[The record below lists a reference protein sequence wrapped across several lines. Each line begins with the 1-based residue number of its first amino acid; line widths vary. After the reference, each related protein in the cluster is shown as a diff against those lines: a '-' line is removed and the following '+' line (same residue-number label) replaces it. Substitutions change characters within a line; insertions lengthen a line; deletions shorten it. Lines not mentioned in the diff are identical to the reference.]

1 MIWQR
6 FGRLGS
12 HSQNEM
18 EGGEKKNWIP
28 PKKKW
33 KCSASWWAL
42 RSQASSVFKTEVWLP
57 PAARH
62 KNNSLHIHKQ
72 EINGQ
77 ISCVLSTLYRILIQ
91 KQPFHYRRN
100 RHRFFTTGGQSYW
113 FCKRKVDV
121 WCRFPVC
128 VVDCMQTRGSICFLL
143 IGVWRSS
150 AHQDSHFYRLARA
163 HTHAHT
169 RTHTVI
175 KQNRAMC
182 LQLPGGRRCSDSLQA
197 NCDLVESCDWCSGA
211 KLEKANWATNTTD
224 PVGTL

>member
-1 MIWQR
+1 MKWK
-6 FGRLGS
+6 
-12 HSQNEM
+12 
-18 EGGEKKNWIP
+18 GG
-28 PKKKW
+28 KKKTGFLQRRNG
-33 KCSASWWAL
+33 SVRLPGGHSDHRPAL
-42 RSQASSVFKTEVWLP
+42 FSRRKSGCLLQRGTKT
-57 PAARH
+57 AAC
-62 KNNSLHIHKQ
+62 IHKQ

-113 FCKRKVDV
+113 FCKRKVNV

>member
-1 MIWQR
+1 MKWK
-6 FGRLGS
+6 
-12 HSQNEM
+12 
-18 EGGEKKNWIP
+18 GEKKKTGFLQRRNGSVQLP
-28 PKKKW
+28 GGHSDHRP
-33 KCSASWWAL
+33 AL
-42 RSQASSVFKTEVWLP
+42 FSRRKSGCLLQRGTKTT
-57 PAARH
+57 AC
-62 KNNSLHIHKQ
+62 IHKQ

-121 WCRFPVC
+121 WCRFPLC
-128 VVDCMQTRGSICFLL
+128 AVDCMQTRGSICFLL

>member
-1 MIWQR
+1 MKWK
-6 FGRLGS
+6 
-12 HSQNEM
+12 
-18 EGGEKKNWIP
+18 GG
-28 PKKKW
+28 KKKTGFLQRRNG
-33 KCSASWWAL
+33 SVRLPGGHSDHRPAL
-42 RSQASSVFKTEVWLP
+42 FSRRKSGCLLQRGTKTT
-57 PAARH
+57 AC
-62 KNNSLHIHKQ
+62 IHKQ